1 MRFCL
6 RQQLSLSIH
15 VPVPACQAPVSGLIA
30 GFGT

>member
-1 MRFCL
+1 MRFSL

-15 VPVPACQAPVSGLIA
+15 VPVPASRAPVSSLIS